1 MTTLLELMTPVI
13 LRVDSGGRLTPADTR
28 SAAWLEEFG
37 PRPRTLTDLCGVT
50 DPSELADAPGPWR
63 SLPDLDGNHLLIGS
77 AWAATEAI
85 AQRITSESLQDK
97 QALLN
102 VLPRAVASRLAES
115 RGLQPKAYREATVVF
130 IDAVQF
136 SRLAARVD
144 PVTCLKQLDFYFSL
158 FDQITSVFG
167 VEKVTTIG
175 DAYMAVAGVPVRRA
189 AHAVDA
195 TLAALRVAHAI
206 AARPAPV
213 VDEWEWSFRL
223 GLHSGPCISGVLGA
237 RRHVFDL
244 WGDTV
249 SVAAHVQRVGRPDA
263 VSVSGATFRL
273 IEPFF
278 DVSFDG
284 TTVVR
289 NAGEVEI
296 YLVRGV
302 RPELL
307 ADPAEVIVNN
317 AFCDKY
323 RDTYGVPCPEA
334 AWVPQAATSAILGEV
349 Y

>member
-1 MTTLLELMTPVI
+1 MTNPLELLTPVI
-13 LRVDSGGRLTPADTR
+13 LRVDASGRVTPADTR
-28 SAAWLEEFG
+28 SAAWLEQQG
-37 PRPRTLTDLCGVT
+37 PKLRTLAALTGVS
-50 DPSELADAPGPWR
+50 DPSDLADAGGPWR
-63 SLPDLDGNHLLIGS
+63 TLPDVDGGHLLIGA
-77 AWAATEAI
+77 AWATSESI
-85 AQRITSESLQDK
+85 AQRVAFESLQDK

-102 VLPRAVASRLAES
+102 VLPRAVADHLSGTK
-115 RGLQPKAYREATVVF
+115 GLQPKAYREATVLF

-175 DAYMAVAGVPVRRA
+175 DAYMAVAGVPTRRA

-195 TLAALRVAHAI
+195 TLAALRVARAV
-206 AARPAPV
+206 AARPAPI

-263 VSVSGATFRL
+263 VSVSGSTFRL

-307 ADPAEVIVNN
+307 ADPAEIIVNN
-317 AFCDKY
+317 AFCDRY
-323 RDTYGVPCPEA
+323 RDAYGVACPEA
-334 AWVPQAATSAILGEV
+334 AWVPQAASQAILGELT
-349 Y
+349 

>member
-1 MTTLLELMTPVI
+1 MTSLLELLTPVI
-13 LRVDSGGRLTPADTR
+13 LRVDAVGRLTPADTR
-28 SAAWLEEFG
+28 SAAWLEEAG
-37 PRPRTLTDLCGVT
+37 PRSRTLQALCGVQ
-50 DPSELADAPGPWR
+50 DPRELADGAGPWR
-63 SLPDLDGNHLLIGS
+63 SLPDVDGNHLIVGA
-77 AWAATEAI
+77 AWAAPESI
-85 AQRITSESLQDK
+85 AQRIAADSLQDK
-97 QALLN
+97 QVMLN
-102 VLPRAVASRLAES
+102 VLPRAVADHLGEAK
-115 RGLQPKAYREATVVF
+115 GLQPKAYREATVVF

-158 FDQITSVFG
+158 FDQITTVFG

-195 TLAALRVAHAI
+195 TLAALRVARAI

-237 RRHVFDL
+237 RRQVFDL

-302 RPELL
+302 RSELL
-307 ADPAEVIVNN
+307 ADASEIVVND

-323 RDTYGVPCPEA
+323 RDAYGTPCPEA
-334 AWVPQAATSAILGEV
+334 AWVPQAARQAIFGEV
-349 Y
+349 S